1 MQPASGAPE
10 APVWSGD
17 VRLFQLSLL
26 GDVPKGPEGEATRG
40 RLVKIIHFKADV
52 DLYANRV

>member
-10 APVWSGD
+10 APVWSSD
-17 VRLFQLSLL
+17 VRVFQLGLL

-40 RLVKIIHFKADV
+40 RLVEIIHFKADV
-52 DLYANRV
+52 DLYANHV